1 MIGEDIE
8 VVVLEIK
15 GDSVKIGLKAPRD
28 IPVYRQEIY
37 LEIKAENERAAA
49 AAAAAAKSTAAVA
62 GAGALLK
69 QALKKP
75 GTPAAPAPPAAPAA
89 QPAAPA
95 VPKPPVPPV
104 GQEKRPPAK

>member
-15 GDSVKIGLKAPRD
+15 GDSVKIGLKAPREV
-28 IPVYRQEIY
+28 PVYRQEIY
-37 LEIKAENERAAA
+37 LEIRAENERAAA
-49 AAAAAAKSTAAVA
+49 AAANAAKSTTAAA

-75 GTPAAPAPPAAPAA
+75 GAPVVPGQAAPAAPATPVA
-89 QPAAPA
+89 
-95 VPKPPVPPV
+95 PKPSGPPV